1 MVVKFEEKKGTTL
14 FMKKEEALSKF
25 EDLMIFQ
32 YGEPGESELA
42 FNRLTE
48 NRESILSMKS
58 EEKEC

>member
-1 MVVKFEEKKGTTL
+1 MVVKFEEKKGTKL

-48 NRESILSMKS
+48 DRGSSPTLQ
-58 EEKEC
+58 EEKQ

>member
-1 MVVKFEEKKGTTL
+1 MVVKFEEKKGTKL

-32 YGEPGESELA
+32 YGDPDESALA

-48 NRESILSMKS
+48 DRKS
-58 EEKEC
+58 TLTETEK

>member
-1 MVVKFEEKKGTTL
+1 MVVKFEKKEGTTL

-32 YGEPGESELA
+32 YGDKAESDLA

-48 NRESILSMKS
+48 DYRSTPTETKNNTQ
-58 EEKEC
+58 